1 MANTRADV
9 TVAMAVDG
17 EDQVTKAI
25 NRVGNQME
33 KTAKATNK
41 ASGQM
46 KQQFRFMRGGM
57 GQLGYQVQDIA
68 VQLQSGQNAM
78 IVFGQQGS
86 QIASIFGPQGA
97 VIGAFLAVGAALG
110 TSLLPSLFK
119 TDEALKKIREEAK
132 NLVDRYDELTGAAR
146 EYAKVQVQES
156 IRAIDKEIRS
166 VNKEIAQL
174 SLNYYQLT
182 QEAGKNVE
190 MTKKDQRAMTALRAE
205 LQSLNEGRQEQLNII
220 DETSNYTEEL
230 IERLQRERQ
239 EYLMTERQISITTA
253 VKKGATE
260 EDIKRINTLYDQ
272 AEAYDA
278 LIAGIQAEQD
288 ALDEADKQRKKRD
301 KDRQKSEEDLQDFFD
316 KANEDQEKNQLQS
329 MNNLTTALSTQVS
342 QMQSVFDQ
350 ASGVGKAFFVA
361 SQALAAGQA
370 IISGLAA
377 KMNIVENATALGLDT
392 GTATALGT
400 TAEVMGYAT
409 AGAIMGQTIAS
420 FEGGGSFKGVR
431 SGGMD
436 GKGGRMAMV
445 HPNEKI
451 TDLEKDNGTASVN
464 VNFTINANDTK
475 GFDELLR
482 SRRGEIITIIN
493 KALNNKGKAALA

>member
-97 VIGAFLAVGAALG
+97 VIGAFLAVGAAIG

-119 TDEALKKIREEAK
+119 VNEIVKESAIDAKALAEEYNTLSSAQKSVVSREVLNNIDALNEKIAENQEQIEILEGKNIKAFVSEQILAEYRERNAEQI
-132 NLVDRYDELTGAAR
+132 NELTAQNE
-146 EYAKVQVQES
+146 EYT
-156 IRAIDKEIRS
+156 RAIDKQ
-166 VNKEIAQL
+166 NK
-174 SLNYYQLT
+174 
-182 QEAGKNVE
+182 
-190 MTKKDQRAMTALRAE
+190 
-205 LQSLNEGRQEQLNII
+205 II
-220 DETSNYTEEL
+220 DESSNYTEEL

-278 LIAGIQAEQD
+278 LIAGIQEEQD
-288 ALDEADKQRKKRD
+288 ALDEADKRRKKRD
-301 KDRQKSEEDLQDFFD
+301 KDRQKREEELQNFFD
-316 KANEDQEKNQLQS
+316 EANEAQEKNQLQS
-329 MNNLTTALSTQVS
+329 MNNLATAMSSQVS

-370 IISGLAA
+370 VISGLVS
-377 KMNIVENATALGLDT
+377 KMNIIKNATALGLDP